1 LSLGRYCKA
10 FYEASVSLTSS
21 LKLQD
26 VLGDLVR
33 NAAEGMGVKAASIRL
48 LDESG
53 KRLELA
59 AAYGLSQEYLSKG
72 PVELE
77 KSLIDREAL
86 QGNHVIVPDVA
97 KDDRIQY
104 KAEAE
109 REGLRSILCVPLRT
123 WEKALGTLRVY
134 TSDKH
139 EFAQEEILFLMALA
153 RIGAAAIENSRLYED
168 LGRNHASLNKLL
180 EISKAMNSS
189 LEPREVF
196 NVIARNVAEAMGVKA
211 ASIRLLDE
219 SGKRLELAAAYG
231 LSQEYLSKGPV
242 ELEKSLIDREVI
254 RKAESIS
261 VDVLRDKR
269 WQYPEEAKREG
280 IAYVVCVPLMR
291 MGTVIGT
298 LRVYSEKVVQFDR
311 GNIEFLLALANMAAT
326 AIYNAKLYK
335 LVRTNWER
343 LTREVWEL
351 LGRDVV

>member
-1 LSLGRYCKA
+1 
-10 FYEASVSLTSS
+10 
-21 LKLQD
+21 
-26 VLGDLVR
+26 
-33 NAAEGMGVKAASIRL
+33 
-48 LDESG
+48 
-53 KRLELA
+53 
-59 AAYGLSQEYLSKG
+59 
-72 PVELE
+72 
-77 KSLIDREAL
+77 
-86 QGNHVIVPDVA
+86 
-97 KDDRIQY
+97 
-104 KAEAE
+104 
-109 REGLRSILCVPLRT
+109 
-123 WEKALGTLRVY
+123 
-134 TSDKH
+134 
-139 EFAQEEILFLMALA
+139 MALA

-311 GNIEFLLALANMAAT
+311 GNMEFLLALANMAAT

>member
-33 NAAEGMGVKAASIRL
+33 NAAEG
-48 LDESG
+48 
-53 KRLELA
+53 
-59 AAYGLSQEYLSKG
+59 
-72 PVELE
+72 
-77 KSLIDREAL
+77 
-86 QGNHVIVPDVA
+86 
-97 KDDRIQY
+97 
-104 KAEAE
+104 
-109 REGLRSILCVPLRT
+109 
-123 WEKALGTLRVY
+123 
-134 TSDKH
+134 
-139 EFAQEEILFLMALA
+139 
-153 RIGAAAIENSRLYED
+153 
-168 LGRNHASLNKLL
+168 
-180 EISKAMNSS
+180 
-189 LEPREVF
+189 
-196 NVIARNVAEAMGVKA
+196 MGVKA

-311 GNIEFLLALANMAAT
+311 GNMEFLLALANMAAT